1 MQISG
6 TDRRRRANSVGPMT
20 FSNERLT
27 DHWCGR
33 RMTMTILVADDD
45 KVHVHLL
52 TNLLRKRGFSVSVAY
67 DGLQA
72 WSTALRGQP
81 DAIILD
87 IHMPAGTGFE
97 VLRKLK
103 TSTKTSQIPVIVLSG
118 SVNADE
124 VVTIE
129 TLGADRFL
137 RKPADIDQLFEAVG
151 RLLNVTP
158 ATNEGA

>member
-1 MQISG
+1 
-6 TDRRRRANSVGPMT
+6 
-20 FSNERLT
+20 
-27 DHWCGR
+27 
-33 RMTMTILVADDD
+33 MTILVADDD

-52 TNLLRKRGFSVSVAY
+52 TALLKKRGFSVSIAY

-72 WSTALRGQP
+72 WSTALRSRP
-81 DAIILD
+81 EAIILD

-124 VVTIE
+124 IVTIE

-137 RKPADIDQLFEAVG
+137 QKPADLEQLFDALG
-151 RLLNVTP
+151 GLLNLTRGTSEV
-158 ATNEGA
+158 A

>member
-1 MQISG
+1 
-6 TDRRRRANSVGPMT
+6 
-20 FSNERLT
+20 
-27 DHWCGR
+27 
-33 RMTMTILVADDD
+33 MTILVADDD

-52 TNLLRKRGFSVSVAY
+52 TNLLKKRGFSVSIAY

-72 WSTALRGQP
+72 WSTALRSRP

-124 VVTIE
+124 IVTIE

-137 RKPADIDQLFEAVG
+137 QKPADLEQLFDIMG
-151 RLLNVTP
+151 GLLHVPRGTSGI
-158 ATNEGA
+158 A

>member
-1 MQISG
+1 M
-6 TDRRRRANSVGPMT
+6 N
-20 FSNERLT
+20 
-27 DHWCGR
+27 
-33 RMTMTILVADDD
+33 MTILVADDD

-52 TNLLRKRGFSVSVAY
+52 TGLLKKRGFSVSIAY

-72 WSTALRGQP
+72 WSTALRTKP

-118 SVNADE
+118 SVNPDE

-129 TLGADRFL
+129 TLGADRFFH
-137 RKPADIDQLFEAVG
+137 KPADIDQLIEALG

-158 ATNEGA
+158 ATNEIA

>member
-1 MQISG
+1 
-6 TDRRRRANSVGPMT
+6 
-20 FSNERLT
+20 
-27 DHWCGR
+27 
-33 RMTMTILVADDD
+33 MTMNILVADDD

-52 TNLLRKRGFSVSVAY
+52 TTLLKKRGYAVTVAY

-72 WSTALRGQP
+72 WSTALRTKP

-103 TSTKTSQIPVIVLSG
+103 SSTKTSQIPVIVVSG

-124 VVTIE
+124 IAAIE
-129 TLGADRFL
+129 TLGADRFV
-137 RKPADIDQLFEAVG
+137 RKPADLDHLFELLREV
-151 RLLNVTP
+151 LNVTHG
-158 ATNEGA
+158 ANERT

>member
-1 MQISG
+1 
-6 TDRRRRANSVGPMT
+6 
-20 FSNERLT
+20 
-27 DHWCGR
+27 
-33 RMTMTILVADDD
+33 MTILVADDD

-52 TNLLRKRGFSVSVAY
+52 TALLKKRGFSVSIAY

-72 WSTALRGQP
+72 WSTALRSRP
-81 DAIILD
+81 EAIILD

-124 VVTIE
+124 IATIE

-137 RKPADIDQLFEAVG
+137 QKPADLEQLFDTLG
-151 RLLNVTP
+151 GLLNL
-158 ATNEGA
+158 ARGANGVA